1 MLENQSKPIDI
12 IIDAEGTTI
21 NENQES
27 YQKEARNT
35 ITEHLRQC
43 RNKGKMNIVN
53 QYLNDSIT
61 WEDFS
66 KHLIKEEISKEKVI
80 KPTKGPLMINKRENR
95 NMRKA
100 RIYRF
105 TQRSYQQN
113 RKAAITKILDNTF
126 SLDNESEVTRKIED
140 IEEVYVKHPEE
151 GNRLDDSPLLNT
163 ESKQSHLYGRIT
175 G

>member
-1 MLENQSKPIDI
+1 MLDILLENQSKPIDI

-53 QYLNDSIT
+53 QYLNDSTT

-66 KHLIKEEISKEKVI
+66 KHLIKDENIKGKSNKTEKR
-80 KPTKGPLMINKRENR
+80 TTHG
-95 NMRKA
+95 
-100 RIYRF
+100 
-105 TQRSYQQN
+105 
-113 RKAAITKILDNTF
+113 
-126 SLDNESEVTRKIED
+126 
-140 IEEVYVKHPEE
+140 
-151 GNRLDDSPLLNT
+151 
-163 ESKQSHLYGRIT
+163 
-175 G
+175 

>member
-1 MLENQSKPIDI
+1 
-12 IIDAEGTTI
+12 
-21 NENQES
+21 
-27 YQKEARNT
+27 
-35 ITEHLRQC
+35 
-43 RNKGKMNIVN
+43 MNIVN

-61 WEDFS
+61 WEDIS

-126 SLDNESEVTRKIED
+126 SLDNESEVT
-140 IEEVYVKHPEE
+140 
-151 GNRLDDSPLLNT
+151 
-163 ESKQSHLYGRIT
+163 
-175 G
+175 